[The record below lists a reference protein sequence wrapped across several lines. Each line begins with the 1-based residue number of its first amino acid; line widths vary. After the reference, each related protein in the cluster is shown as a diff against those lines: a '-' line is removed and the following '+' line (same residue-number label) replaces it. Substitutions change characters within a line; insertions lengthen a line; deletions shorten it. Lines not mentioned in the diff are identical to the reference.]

1 MFWEVKMGNKIS
13 YIKGEQ
19 KKVAEIVTKKFKEY
33 YLTGGT
39 ALSFYFDHRFSE
51 DLDFFSQE
59 YRKEELDRIM
69 NFISKE
75 TGFNFKLEAEQ
86 DDPKLIPMKV
96 YYLELKKGNI
106 LKIDFVQDFEK
117 NIKKIKNGVH
127 SIEDI
132 YYRKIS
138 AAMGRIKREDAT
150 GRIIHAGRQSV
161 KDLFDLY
168 YLSKHHQALS
178 EFFFEYFSYDK
189 AESIIAWYRG
199 FNRMNLKV
207 ELLDLVPKVDTT
219 KVIKYLD
226 DEILKKL
233 SEKLI

>member
-1 MFWEVKMGNKIS
+1 MKNEIS
-13 YIKGEQ
+13 YIKSEQ
-19 KKVAEIVTKKFKEY
+19 RKIARMVTKKFKKY

-51 DLDFFSQE
+51 DLDFFTQD
-59 YRKEELDRIM
+59 YKKEDPDKIM
-69 NFISKE
+69 RFIFKE
-75 TGFNFKLEAEQ
+75 TGFNFKLDAEQ

-96 YYLELKKGNI
+96 YFLELKRGNI
-106 LKIDFVQDFEK
+106 LKIDFVQDFER
-117 NIKKIKNGVH
+117 NIKRIKNGVH

-138 AAMGRIKREDAT
+138 AAMGRVKKEDKT

-168 YLSKHHQALS
+168 YLSKQHEPIS

-189 AESIIAWYRG
+189 VESFVAWHRR
-199 FNRMNLKV
+199 FNRMNLKI
-207 ELLDLVPKVDTT
+207 ELLDLVPNVDTAEI
-219 KVIKYLD
+219 IKHLD
-226 DEILKKL
+226 SEVLKKIP
-233 SEKLI
+233 EKLI